1 MTQHHDPKVAGRAH
15 VTTVVPLKRL
25 WAWGLVQGQ
34 EPSRV
39 KARAQTQAEPP
50 ADPPQAPWR
59 LQVLAAVL
67 RWASAQQPA
76 VPVLLPLGT
85 QESQCL
91 LAGPEAR
98 SVTYDVVPAV
108 GAGVVLQQP
117 GVHALPMKAVS
128 AGDDPQFLRRERGH
142 AA

>member
-25 WAWGLVQGQ
+25 WAWGLERPGAWSKVRNPVVSKPELRPRLSLQ
-34 EPSRV
+34 
-39 KARAQTQAEPP
+39 QT
-50 ADPPQAPWR
+50 PPQTPWR

-108 GAGVVLQQP
+108 GAGVVLQ
-117 GVHALPMKAVS
+117 
-128 AGDDPQFLRRERGH
+128 
-142 AA
+142 